1 MVDIVG
7 GSCCYV
13 ARSDTE
19 SVDSVWHRN
28 MLRQLSAGKNEEWL
42 ATDHDVRVVG
52 VVIHLIVGGDHVLG
66 LAMPSVSE
74 LQ

>member
-19 SVDSVWHRN
+19 SVDCVWHRN

-42 ATDHDVRVVG
+42 ATDHDVGVVW
-52 VVIHLIVGGDHVLG
+52 VVIHLIVGGDHVLRVTI
-66 LAMPSVSE
+66 LILTM
-74 LQ
+74 